1 MEYLLFAF
9 SHSQQPLKTRLLK
22 LRHLDSLFF
31 FLLIIALLSFN
42 ILQHRQLR
50 EEILTHRADHL
61 LDELL
66 QERIPR
72 LERQI

>member
-1 MEYLLFAF
+1 MEYVLFALGD
-9 SHSQQPLKTRLLK
+9 SQQPIKTRLSK

-50 EEILTHRADHL
+50 EEILSHRADHL

-66 QERIPR
+66 QERIPH